1 MNTIRR
7 AITTNRHRLLKLPSL
22 STTQHHHVS
31 TYTTTKQRSLKTTK
45 KTTPEPQP
53 QQSTT
58 KSTTQND
65 TVWEKPSEIPWQAK
79 VVNSVNLIGQVKIP
93 VQFEASPD
101 GKNWAGTIIS
111 QDEASSGESEAI
123 TSTNFDTV
131 ISHDEAK
138 SHLFDQNSVTQNV
151 NDLAQ
156 VIPVIFEGDLAHI
169 AMCHLKEKDYVH
181 VAGHLSVDVPPLK
194 LSEVQANVQ
203 VMAHSINFVQD
214 SKSSK
219 VLTDREPERW
229 STKTSVQED
238 NVFSQPPLKEPDTMY
253 IQPHTL
259 FEKSTINGTESFP
272 VHNSKE
278 VGRKSTDKRKMLA
291 NWRDLLSNS
300 KQWLDNRENKR
311 KGLVKV
317 NYPDFKHKESGDGL
331 WLNRAPPEILQG
343 LGRLEFCAHPASG
356 GYVQKA
362 ASPRTPTAPLQTSSV
377 PSSPHEKVS
386 TSDGDSWK
394 HLVENPSSWW
404 DNRVD
409 KKNPN
414 GPDFKHKDSRKGLWL
429 VDAPAWAVSS
439 LPPLKSYNS

>member
-7 AITTNRHRLLKLPSL
+7 AITTNRHRLLKLPPF
-22 STTQHHHVS
+22 STTQHHHAS

-45 KTTPEPQP
+45 KTSPEL
-53 QQSTT
+53 QQSTI
-58 KSTTQND
+58 KTT
-65 TVWEKPSEIPWQAK
+65 TTPVWEKPSEIPWQAK

-111 QDEASSGESEAI
+111 QDDASLHS
-123 TSTNFDTV
+123 FW
-131 ISHDEAK
+131 
-138 SHLFDQNSVTQNV
+138 
-151 NDLAQ
+151 
-156 VIPVIFEGDLAHI
+156 IPVIFEGDLAHI

-203 VMAHSINFVQD
+203 VMAHNINFVQD

-238 NVFSQPPLKEPDTMY
+238 NVFTQPPLKEPDTMS

-278 VGRKSTDKRKMLA
+278 VGRKPTDKRKMLA

-311 KGLVKV
+311 KGLVKA
-317 NYPDFKHKESGDGL
+317 NYPDFKHKHTESGDGL

-343 LGRLEFCAHPASG
+343 LGRLQFCAHPASG
-356 GYVQKA
+356 GYVQKV
-362 ASPRTPTAPLQTSSV
+362 ASPPTPTTPLQTSSV
-377 PSSPHEKVS
+377 PSSPHEK
-386 TSDGDSWK
+386 DGDSWK

-439 LPPLKSYNS
+439 LPPLP